1 MTKEMIDSLLDAFL
15 MTYPAPYHDTGRMI
29 AVVGAQRDSD
39 EAYPRTPEK
48 IEEEK
53 QAIRDAVDE
62 NLMELGSHITDDKSV
77 RINAG
82 RDILQ
87 HKAVGL
93 YEEDFLYYK
102 GNYGHLASITDVE
115 NGVFYSTEHILEVY
129 KSDID
134 SRPAYIADVLLSGLS
149 NHEYRLEELFL
160 SVHYWERS
168 NYYQWRSQVIN
179 VHEFLSTMMTQQDN

>member
-1 MTKEMIDSLLDAFL
+1 MTKDIIEQLLDTFL
-15 MTYPAPYHDTGRMI
+15 ATYPAPYQDTGRMI
-29 AVVGAQRDSD
+29 AVVGAQRDS
-39 EAYPRTPEK
+39 EEMYPRTPDK

-102 GNYGHLASITDVE
+102 GNYGHLASITDAE

-134 SRPAYIADVLLSGLS
+134 SRTAYIADVLFQGLN
-149 NHEYRLEELFL
+149 NHEYRLEELFI

-179 VHEFLSTMMTQQDN
+179 VHESLSTMMTQQDN